1 MDIIVLLLL
10 ILNNKL
16 SYNFFNRTNAS
27 FFLLII
33 LLLNTRN
40 RNISSS
46 SLKKKNNF
54 NTTYCNSNKVNA
66 NDQNKKR
73 TPKQNKK
80 IFINQTPS
88 KSIRSINKNNDI
100 HTKTNNSKNISK
112 PVVSNYDSIIRSNPM
127 NNKPKNYYNKN
138 YKFNTNKYL
147 SILDEHTEKP
157 SIKPKINNFKNT
169 YKKSILNSDSVIKSN
184 SVNNKIQN
192 NYSKNKYDK
201 INSNKFVPTLDKH
214 SKEVSNNP
222 IIDSLKKTH
231 ENPTTN
237 NFKNTSDKTTLNSNS
252 TTKSNSKHNYIKNNY
267 IESDKIKSNEIA
279 SILNEYYRGSTVSII
294 VRDLGV
300 ITGNIVLNLDSVIA
314 LKLKN
319 NITVFI
325 NKDLIS
331 SFF

>member
-16 SYNFFNRTNAS
+16 SYNFFNRTNTS

-54 NTTYCNSNKVNA
+54 NTASCNSNKFNA
-66 NDQNKKR
+66 NDQNKNR

-80 IFINQTPS
+80 ISINQIPN

-100 HTKTNNSKNISK
+100 HTKTNNLKNISK
-112 PVVSNYDSIIRSNPM
+112 PVVSTYDSIIRSNPI
-127 NNKPKNYYNKN
+127 NNKLKNYYNKN
-138 YKFNTNKYL
+138 DKFNTNKYI

-169 YKKSILNSDSVIKSN
+169 YKKSILNSDSVIKPN
-184 SVNNKIQN
+184 SVNNN
-192 NYSKNKYDK
+192 SKNKYDK
-201 INSNKFVPTLDKH
+201 INPNKFVPTLDKH
-214 SKEVSNNP
+214 SKKVSNNP
-222 IIDSLKKTH
+222 IIDNLKKTH

-267 IESDKIKSNEIA
+267 IDSDKIKSNEIA

>member
-1 MDIIVLLLL
+1 
-10 ILNNKL
+10 
-16 SYNFFNRTNAS
+16 
-27 FFLLII
+27 
-33 LLLNTRN
+33 
-40 RNISSS
+40 SSS

-54 NTTYCNSNKVNA
+54 NTASCNSNKFNA
-66 NDQNKKR
+66 NDQNKNR

-80 IFINQTPS
+80 ISINQTPS

-138 YKFNTNKYL
+138 DKFNTNKYI

-169 YKKSILNSDSVIKSN
+169 YKKSILNSC
-184 SVNNKIQN
+184 SVNNN
-192 NYSKNKYDK
+192 SKNKYDK
-201 INSNKFVPTLDKH
+201 FNSNKFTHTLDKH
-214 SKEVSNNP
+214 SKKASNDP
-222 IIDSLKKTH
+222 IIDNLKKAP
-231 ENPTTN
+231 ENPAIN
-237 NFKNTSDKTTLNSNS
+237 NFKNTSDKTTLNSGS